1 VPSEEGDGH
10 MIRRYAAALRLTL
23 AAADIVLALIVVAG
37 ATSVR
42 FGDSGWWPHDV
53 KTALPDPNLAVAVFV
68 GMWIAVLW
76 VHGLYRNRAQW
87 TRRGEVA
94 VVLRATLIQLAL
106 TLSLLFLFKLPD
118 VSRLLL
124 IVVFPSLAA
133 AAIGI
138 RIAVRQVLTVLR
150 DRGRNVRYMLVLG
163 ANARAKAFADLVER
177 HAELGLVVIG
187 HLKADAAD
195 VGVALNR
202 PVLGMLDDLEPIL
215 HSQIVDEVA
224 ICLPFSMEEIIEQ
237 AAYVCEREGK
247 TVRMPAAPIDRL
259 LTAGRLE
266 SIDGIGVYSLANGP
280 DRAVALLLKR
290 LIDVAG
296 AAILMVVLS
305 PVAALIALAIRLDS
319 AGPILFS
326 QERVGLHGRPIKVLK
341 FRSMCLDA
349 EERLP
354 DLLGHNEISGHAF
367 KLANDPRT
375 TKVGRFLRRC
385 SLDELPQLWNVLRGE
400 MSLVGPRPPLPSE
413 VAKYDTWHRRR
424 LSMKPGMTGLWQVGS
439 RHHNP
444 EFDSWV
450 EQDLEYI
457 DSWSLWLDFKI
468 IARTVPAVLIGT
480 GR

>member
-1 VPSEEGDGH
+1 
-10 MIRRYAAALRLTL
+10 
-23 AAADIVLALIVVAG
+23 
-37 ATSVR
+37 
-42 FGDSGWWPHDV
+42 
-53 KTALPDPNLAVAVFV
+53 
-68 GMWIAVLW
+68 
-76 VHGLYRNRAQW
+76 
-87 TRRGEVA
+87 
-94 VVLRATLIQLAL
+94 
-106 TLSLLFLFKLPD
+106 
-118 VSRLLL
+118 
-124 IVVFPSLAA
+124 
-133 AAIGI
+133 
-138 RIAVRQVLTVLR
+138 
-150 DRGRNVRYMLVLG
+150 
-163 ANARAKAFADLVER
+163 
-177 HAELGLVVIG
+177 
-187 HLKADAAD
+187 
-195 VGVALNR
+195 
-202 PVLGMLDDLEPIL
+202 
-215 HSQIVDEVA
+215 
-224 ICLPFSMEEIIEQ
+224 MEEIIEQ

-354 DLLGHNEISGHAF
+354 DLLGHNEINGHAF

-444 EFDSWV
+444 EFDHWV